1 MSLTQGHIILYI
13 SLVNKHETKV
23 NEYNELLKTIGE
35 SKAQLHEAQQRV
47 ADMEETVSDI
57 QGVNVVIKETLK
69 VQEKMIENLREDL
82 GTQED
87 MEVVEISIENDGGN
101 SCKNMII

>member
-1 MSLTQGHIILYI
+1 M
-13 SLVNKHETKV
+13 
-23 NEYNELLKTIGE
+23 
-35 SKAQLHEAQQRV
+35 AQLYGAQQRV

-57 QGVNVVIKETLK
+57 QGVNVVINKTLK

-87 MEVVEISIENDGGN
+87 MKLLKYQQKTMLVTVAT
-101 SCKNMII
+101 NMIMQHQKAYT